1 MRNACAANLTT
12 ARVAHYANKGKQP
25 QYFQFSVFTFQLS
38 VLKMLNTEDIR
49 KEFPILEQKI
59 HSKPLVYLDNAA
71 TTQKPQ
77 CVIDSLSN
85 VYTTMNANVHRGVHH
100 LSQLATEAMEHARG
114 TVKEFIGAA
123 HNHEI
128 IFTRGTTESINLVAS
143 SFGGTFLRRDD
154 EIIISTMEH
163 HSNIVPWQ
171 MLRDR
176 MGITLRIIPLTDDC
190 RLDIEAYKAL
200 FGERTRLV
208 SVTHVS
214 NVLGVTNPVKEIIE
228 IAHSHSVPVLID
240 GAQSTPH
247 IEVNMQE
254 LDADFFAFSGH
265 KVYAPTGIGVL
276 YGKEKWL
283 DAMQPYHGGGEM
295 IKSVSFEKTTYN
307 ELPYKFEAGTPDYA
321 GIIALGKA
329 LEWVHC
335 KGIENIAAHEH
346 SLTRYAVEQLRKIEG
361 MRIFGTPDAAAVS
374 FLVGDIHPA
383 DMGTIL
389 DHLGIAVRTG
399 HHCAQPLM
407 EHLGIPGTVR
417 ASFAAYNTMEEVDT
431 LAKGIERAAKMFA

>member
-1 MRNACAANLTT
+1 
-12 ARVAHYANKGKQP
+12 
-25 QYFQFSVFTFQLS
+25 
-38 VLKMLNTEDIR
+38 MLNIEDIR
-49 KEFPILEQKI
+49 KEFPILEQKVYG
-59 HSKPLVYLDNAA
+59 KPLVYLDNAA
-71 TTQKPQ
+71 TTQKPL
-77 CVIDSLSN
+77 CVIDAQSE
-85 VYTTMNANVHRGVHH
+85 VYTTINANVHRGVHH
-100 LSQLATEAMEHARG
+100 LSQVATEAMERARN

-123 HNHEI
+123 HSHEI

-143 SFGGTFLRRDD
+143 SFGGTFLKAGD
-154 EIIISTMEH
+154 EVIISTMEH

-176 MGITLRIIPLTDDC
+176 IGIALRVIPMKDDC
-190 RLDIEAYKAL
+190 TLDIEAYKL
-200 FGERTRLV
+200 LINERTRLV

-214 NVLGVTNPVKEIIE
+214 NVLGVTNPVKEIID
-228 IAHSHSVPVLID
+228 IAHSHNVPVLID

-247 IEVNMQE
+247 IKVDMQE

-283 DAMQPYHGGGEM
+283 NAMQPYHGGGEM

-307 ELPYKFEAGTPDYA
+307 ELPYKFEAGTPDYT

-329 LEWVHC
+329 LEWVTE

-346 SLTRYAVEQLRKIEG
+346 MLTQYAVEQLQKIEG
-361 MRIFGTPDAAAVS
+361 MRIFGKPDGAAVS

-389 DHLGIAVRTG
+389 DRLGIAVRTG

-417 ASFAAYNTMEEVDT
+417 ASFAVYNTKDEVDI
-431 LAKGIERAAKMFA
+431 LVKGIERAARMFA